1 MQAVL
6 AIVNSP
12 KTDVLGITVVTSDAW
27 RDKEVQH
34 TLRLLE
40 IIGRT
45 DTPVVPGAVFP
56 IANIHRDLR
65 HLRWMSLWQSAQ
77 RVIRFSSVSSPS
89 RLREHMWWT
98 WRRTEL
104 PQYWHRQPSRSNTS
118 VRSL

>member
-1 MQAVL
+1 MIIDQDCAGPPRDEHAGGARNRQFTEDGL
-6 AIVNSP
+6 
-12 KTDVLGITVVTSDAW
+12 LGITVVTSDAW

-77 RVIRFSSVSSPS
+77 SVIRFSFVSSPS
-89 RLREHMWWT
+89 TLREQMW
-98 WRRTEL
+98 
-104 PQYWHRQPSRSNTS
+104 
-118 VRSL
+118 